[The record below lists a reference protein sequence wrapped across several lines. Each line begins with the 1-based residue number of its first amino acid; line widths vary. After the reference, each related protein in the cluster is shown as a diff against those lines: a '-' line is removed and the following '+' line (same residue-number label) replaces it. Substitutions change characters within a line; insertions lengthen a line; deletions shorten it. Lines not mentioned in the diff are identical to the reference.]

1 MAETTTLVVA
11 GRKMSVPRIF
21 KRLFQVALAVALTA
35 GVIFVVI
42 AGNGL
47 LVGRTTFQA
56 GVNAWLAFVRRPDIL
71 TTMVLTAFVTVLL
84 VYWQRDQERKT
95 GGSSRPSI

>member
-11 GRKMSVPRIF
+11 GKKMSVPRIL
-21 KRLFQVALAVALTA
+21 KRLVQVALAVALTA
-35 GVIFVVI
+35 GVFFVVI
-42 AGNGL
+42 AGNGF

-56 GVNAWLAFVRRPDIL
+56 GFNAWLAFIRRPDIL

-84 VYWQRDQERKT
+84 VYRQRDQERRA

>member
-1 MAETTTLVVA
+1 
-11 GRKMSVPRIF
+11 MSVPRIF